1 MKTASKTA
9 RFTTNIDARLL
20 QFLDE
25 WAKVEN
31 RTRREVLETAL
42 RKAEIK
48 RIGDLMYAHGNELAD
63 SPEMQEWLD
72 IANDPINLRV
82 GLE

>member
-1 MKTASKTA
+1 MKTATKTA

-25 WAKVEN
+25 WAKAED

-48 RIGDLMYAHGNELAD
+48 RIGDLMYAHGNAL
-63 SPEMQEWLD
+63 
-72 IANDPINLRV
+72 ANDPEMEEWLRIANHPDNLKFPD
-82 GLE
+82 